1 MLPKIDKPIFEITV
15 PSMKRPV
22 KFRPF
27 TVKEE
32 KILLV
37 AQQEG
42 VEKSII
48 LAIKQV
54 INNCCQED
62 KFDVNK
68 LATFDLEYLFL
79 KLRARSIN
87 NVIEVS
93 YRDNEDDK
101 VYDFE
106 IDLDEV
112 EMLQNADVSNVIP
125 INDTVGIKMK
135 YPSVSIIDDAP
146 TEGTAAEVV
155 EYLIRKCIDS
165 IYDEESVYP
174 AEEYDEKELLEWI
187 DALDVETFNKIRAF
201 FDNLPQMYYKLEY
214 TNSLG
219 NERTIELT
227 TLSDFFILG

>member
-1 MLPKIDKPIFEITV
+1 MLPKIDKPIFEVTV
-15 PSMKRPV
+15 PSLKRAV

-37 AQQEG
+37 AQQESS
-42 VEKSII
+42 EKSII

-54 INNCCQED
+54 INNCCQEE

-112 EMLQNADVSNVIP
+112 EMLQNADASNI
-125 INDTVGIKMK
+125 IAITDTVGIKMK
-135 YPSVSIIDDAP
+135 YPSVTIIDDAP
-146 TEGTAAEVV
+146 TEASAADVV

-165 IYDEESVYP
+165 IYDEENVYP
-174 AEEYDEKELLEWI
+174 ADEYDEKELLEWI
-187 DALDVETFNKIRAF
+187 DSLDVETFNKIRAF

-214 TNSLG
+214 VNSLG
-219 NERTIELT
+219 KERTIELS

>member
-15 PSMKRPV
+15 PSLKRPV

-112 EMLQNADVSNVIP
+112 EMLQNADVSNIIP

>member
-15 PSMKRPV
+15 PSLKRPV

>member
-15 PSMKRPV
+15 PSLKKAV

-37 AQQEG
+37 AQQESS
-42 VEKSII
+42 EKAII

-54 INNCCQED
+54 INNCCLED
-62 KFDVNK
+62 KFDVDK

-87 NVIEVS
+87 NIIEVS

-106 IDLDEV
+106 IDLDAV
-112 EMLQNADVSNVIP
+112 EMLQNTDVSNVIT
-125 INDTVGIKMK
+125 ITDTVGIKMK
-135 YPSVSIIDDAP
+135 YPSVTIIDDAP
-146 TEGTAAEVV
+146 TEASAAEVV

-165 IYDEESVYP
+165 IYDEQGIYLADDV
-174 AEEYDEKELLEWI
+174 DEKELLEWI
-187 DALDVETFNKIRAF
+187 DSLDVETFNKIRAF
-201 FDNLPQMYYKLEY
+201 FDTLPQMFYKIEY

-219 NERTIELT
+219 NERTIELS

>member
-1 MLPKIDKPIFEITV
+1 MLPKIDKPIFEVTV
-15 PSMKRPV
+15 PSLKRAV

-42 VEKSII
+42 AEKSII

-54 INNCCQED
+54 INNCCQEE
-62 KFDVNK
+62 KFDVDK

-87 NVIEVS
+87 NIIEVS

-112 EMLQNADVSNVIP
+112 EMLQNAEVSNIIP
-125 INDTVGIKMK
+125 ITETVGIKMK

-146 TEGTAAEVV
+146 VEATAAEVV

-165 IYDEESVYP
+165 IYDEDNVYL
-174 AEEYDEKELLEWI
+174 ADEYDEKELLEWI
-187 DALDVETFNKIRAF
+187 DGLDVETFNKIRAF

-219 NERTIELT
+219 NARTIELS